1 MSHTLEL
8 LETIEH
14 GTVAGYRAGCHGSA
28 ISCGGA
34 VSCQTVF
41 IRYQADWGFRKRV
54 DAGESPSD
62 IVLGE
67 LAELDAVRARDKAA
81 NRKAKAKGAR
91 TNEARLAK
99 RARQSKPKVSRTPV
113 HERLAREIAD
123 LSAQRVPVREIA
135 ERLQVSMTTVTRAR
149 RTLGVSTSARELVD
163 RDEVVRL
170 YGERYSDTAIGAML
184 GASNSAIGHIR
195 RQLGLEKLRSPR
207 PAPDSAQG
215 RRERVVRDL
224 HALGKTDAEI
234 GAAIGIS
241 QTAAYHA
248 RERIGLPK
256 NPKIR
261 KGQS

>member
-8 LETIEH
+8 LAEIDH

-28 ISCGGA
+28 VSCGGA

-41 IRYQADWGFRKRV
+41 IRYQADWGFRKRI
-54 DAGESPSD
+54 DAGED
-62 IVLGE
+62 AIGIFAAE
-67 LAELDAVRARDKAA
+67 LADAENVKARDNAA

-99 RARQSKPKVSRTPV
+99 RARQSKPKASRTPV

-256 NPKIR
+256 NPRI
-261 KGQS
+261 KGETR